1 MPRGN
6 TPGPAARDA
15 LTGPRGDP
23 TAAAARPPMSD
34 LTARTLRK
42 AHAIA
47 RAYRE
52 LGEPLPAGIAR
63 LDRDYAPGG
72 GASREDGN
80 NLSPRSGP
88 AA

>member
-1 MPRGN
+1 VSRLPRL
-6 TPGPAARDA
+6 P
-15 LTGPRGDP
+15 
-23 TAAAARPPMSD
+23 RPPMSD

-63 LDRDYAPGG
+63 LDRDYHAWRWRVRRGRQQP
-72 GASREDGN
+72 
-80 NLSPRSGP
+80 
-88 AA
+88 